1 MINLR
6 LKELRETNGKTQK
19 EIAEILN
26 IQQNTYSQYETGQRQ
41 ISLEFLVELAKFY
54 KVSVDYIL
62 GLTEIDLPY
71 PKI

>member
-6 LKELRETNGKTQK
+6 LKELREANSKTQK

-54 KVSVDYIL
+54 KVSVDYML

-71 PKI
+71 PKN

>member
-6 LKELRETNGKTQK
+6 LKELREANSKTQK

-54 KVSVDYIL
+54 KVSVDYML

>member
-6 LKELRETNGKTQK
+6 LKELREANSKTQK
-19 EIAEILN
+19 EIAEILS

>member
-6 LKELRETNGKTQK
+6 LKELREANSKTQK
-19 EIAEILN
+19 EIAEILD

>member
-6 LKELRETNGKTQK
+6 LKELREANSKTQK

-62 GLTEIDLPY
+62 GLTDIDLPY